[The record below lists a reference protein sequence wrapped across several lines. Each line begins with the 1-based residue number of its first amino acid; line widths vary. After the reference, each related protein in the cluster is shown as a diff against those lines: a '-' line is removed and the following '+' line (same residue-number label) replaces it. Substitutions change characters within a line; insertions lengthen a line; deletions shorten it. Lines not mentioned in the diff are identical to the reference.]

1 MSPIRR
7 RALAA
12 VPAMGL
18 SRLLLPAVGTA
29 AHTRASAASTEPRPD
44 DPVRR
49 GRTLVFPRDHGAHPG
64 TRIEWWYL
72 TGWLRVADD
81 PSLLG
86 FQLTFFRVRTALA
99 ESLPGRLAPRQL
111 LFAHAAVTDLARS
124 RHHHAEHLARW
135 NGQWHADP
143 ESVNQASLARRDVR
157 LGPWR
162 LDAGQ
167 ARVRTSGLELELQL
181 APTQPVLLQGDR
193 GYSRKGPGPTQASH
207 YYSEPQIEV
216 RGRLALDGRSRTGS
230 GRAWLDHE
238 WSDEILHPEA
248 VGWDWIGINLDDGR
262 ALTAFRL
269 RRADGSVLWA
279 GGSVRAPGEA
289 VRDFAPHEVRFEPGR
304 TWKSPATQATYPV
317 AWTVRTPAGTF
328 GVRSLLD
335 AQEIDARRST
345 GTVYWE
351 GLSELLD
358 AQGRRTG
365 LGYLEMTGYAGR
377 LRL

>member
-12 VPAMGL
+12 FPALGL

-29 AHTRASAASTEPRPD
+29 AHARASAAPTEPWPD

-72 TGWLRVADD
+72 TGWLRAADD
-81 PSLLG
+81 PGLLG

-99 ESLPGRLAPRQL
+99 ETVPGRLAPRQL

-135 NGQWHADP
+135 NGQWHTDP
-143 ESVNQASLARRDVR
+143 TSVNQASLTQRDVR

-162 LDAGQ
+162 LDAGL
-167 ARVRTSGLELELQL
+167 ARARAAGLELELQL

-216 RGRLALDGRSRTGS
+216 RGRLAFDGRSRTGA

-289 VRDFAPHEVRFEPGR
+289 VRDFAPHEVTFEPGR
-304 TWKSPATQATYPV
+304 TWKSPGTQATYPV

-328 GVRSLLD
+328 GVRSLLE

-358 AQGRRTG
+358 AQGRRVG